1 MTFKAFLSSI
11 DASRRLSRI
20 DTNAFHSRSKEFFI
34 HEKNVSA
41 AMNEKKT
48 FVVRSA
54 AFRWFLDE
62 IVRLNQS
69 FLLILPSTSNAIC
82 LQVWLKIKSGAN
94 KRWFSISVENVDGS
108 EIFDFILFI

>member
-1 MTFKAFLSSI
+1 
-11 DASRRLSRI
+11 
-20 DTNAFHSRSKEFFI
+20 
-34 HEKNVSA
+34 
-41 AMNEKKT
+41 MNEKKT

-108 EIFDFILFI
+108 EIFDFILFIRKRSWWNLTVVLLLKALLKSIFKIYAFQKFI